1 MKFLRVFQN
10 SINWLESIGF
20 IDGFLPFPKVR
31 KLKVCCVSVPE
42 AGHLVPTV
50 QVGCAETRGKDEA
63 TSKAFIFFVFR
74 WGFFFKTS
82 GYLKGS
88 QLNDGI
94 STMSFRSQSF

>member
-1 MKFLRVFQN
+1 MVKFGISPVKFLRVFQN

-63 TSKAFIFFVFR
+63 TWTQGFHFFCFQMAIFLENLGV
-74 WGFFFKTS
+74 
-82 GYLKGS
+82 LE
-88 QLNDGI
+88 GI
-94 STMSFRSQSF
+94 PTK

>member
-31 KLKVCCVSVPE
+31 KLKVCCVSIPE

-50 QVGCAETRGKDEA
+50 QVACAETRGMKQRPGLSFFLFSDGDFS
-63 TSKAFIFFVFR
+63 SKPR
-74 WGFFFKTS
+74 GT
-82 GYLKGS
+82 
-88 QLNDGI
+88 
-94 STMSFRSQSF
+94 